1 MGAPTP
7 SMPQNPTNPP
17 MQQSHMGGKGAGK
30 GGSMGSLSQNTPQ
43 ASAIDQVPVSANQQ
57 GLNDLGQQASIQ
69 EVRHPYLTMFSG
81 QQSASQPQASGGKG
95 VAGSNPNQ
103 LTSDGGNMTLSST
116 SGQAQ
121 VGQPNPYPNTTG
133 SWDNSSIQR
142 PPTMPQMGGGKGK
155 GA

>member
-1 MGAPTP
+1 
-7 SMPQNPTNPP
+7 
-17 MQQSHMGGKGAGK
+17 MGGKGAGK

-43 ASAIDQVPVSANQQ
+43 ASAVDQVPVSANQQ
-57 GLNDLGQQASIQ
+57 GLNDLGQQAQAQQAAS
-69 EVRHPYLTMFSG
+69 PGSTMPATQGS
-81 QQSASQPQASGGKG
+81 SVGKG
-95 VAGSNPNQ
+95 GGATQIAPN
-103 LTSDGGNMTLSST
+103 NMTLSST

-121 VGQPNPYPNTTG
+121 VGQPNAYANTTG

>member
-7 SMPQNPTNPP
+7 SMPQNPTNQL
-17 MQQSHMGGKGAGK
+17 MQQPQMGGKGAGK
-30 GGSMGSLSQNTPQ
+30 GMSTLPVSQANNSEPS
-43 ASAIDQVPVSANQQ
+43 ASAVIDQGYRSNLQT
-57 GLNDLGQQASIQ
+57 QQA
-69 EVRHPYLTMFSG
+69 
-81 QQSASQPQASGGKG
+81 AQPSGGKG
-95 VAGSNPNQ
+95 IAGNAPNPNQ
-103 LTSDGGNMTLSST
+103 LVPDGGNMTVSAT

-121 VGQPNPYPNTTG
+121 TGQPNPYANTTG